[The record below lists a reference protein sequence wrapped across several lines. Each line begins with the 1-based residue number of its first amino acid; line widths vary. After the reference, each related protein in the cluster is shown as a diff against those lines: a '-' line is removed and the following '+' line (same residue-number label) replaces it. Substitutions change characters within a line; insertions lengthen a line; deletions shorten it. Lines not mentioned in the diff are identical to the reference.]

1 VSVFSSKVPSGSQ
14 CVAHLDVFGFRVE
27 IRGGPAQAVENV
39 AADFAHFLCGAG
51 PAALVVEL
59 LPVDPPYQDAPP
71 LRASVYTPRNVSF
84 RDGHCTY
91 VDYAGRGL
99 AVHDR
104 RASHMRLYS
113 QDPDLLYEAAY
124 LFLLSQIA
132 EQLDARRLH
141 RVHALGVAVAGRA
154 ALVLLP
160 MGGGKSTLGAELL
173 KYPEV
178 QLLSDDSPLVDRRGR
193 IHPFPLRLGLLPG
206 GEGGIPESDRRVVN
220 RMEFGPKVLV
230 NYRYFADRV
239 CARAEPGAIFLGS
252 RSLSRTC
259 QILPASRSAAL
270 CSMIS
275 NCVVGLG
282 LFHGLEF
289 LLSRSPAEI
298 ASRAGLGF
306 SRLRTSLRLIRRS
319 RCFHLALGRDTQEN
333 GRTLVEFLRREF
345 PAVDAGAALTS

>member
-1 VSVFSSKVPSGSQ
+1 MSTPTISASSGGD
-14 CVAHLDVFGFRVE
+14 AGIHLDVYGYRVE
-27 IRGGPAQAVENV
+27 LRGDPAQAVENV
-39 AADFAHFLCGAG
+39 AADFAHFRCEPGHTE
-51 PAALVVEL
+51 LVIEL
-59 LPVDPPYQDAPP
+59 LQQSPPYDEAPP

-84 RDGHCTY
+84 RDGDCTY
-91 VDYAGRGL
+91 VDYSGRGL

-104 RASHMRLYS
+104 RASHLRLYS

-124 LFLLSQIA
+124 LFVLSQLA

-141 RVHALGVAVAGRA
+141 RVHALGVALAGRA

-173 KYPEV
+173 KYPDV
-178 QLLSDDSPLVDRRGR
+178 HLLSDDSPLVDRQGR
-193 IHPFPLRLGLLPG
+193 VHPFPLRLGLLPG
-206 GEGGIPESDRRVVN
+206 GEGGIPDSELRLVD

-239 CARAEPGAIFLGS
+239 CPRAEPGAIFLGS

-259 QILPASRSAAL
+259 RILPASGAAAL
-270 CSMIS
+270 RSMIA

-298 ASRAGLGF
+298 ASKAVLGF

-319 RCFHLALGRDTQEN
+319 RCFHLVLGRDTQQN

-345 PAVDAGAALTS
+345 PAADG